1 MQKQAGARSAK
12 DPRMGPKGVSVGG
25 GNKKSLIGINW
36 KVEKQSMRNRL

>member
-1 MQKQAGARSAK
+1 MSCFFIFFG
-12 DPRMGPKGVSVGG
+12 GLKGVGVGG